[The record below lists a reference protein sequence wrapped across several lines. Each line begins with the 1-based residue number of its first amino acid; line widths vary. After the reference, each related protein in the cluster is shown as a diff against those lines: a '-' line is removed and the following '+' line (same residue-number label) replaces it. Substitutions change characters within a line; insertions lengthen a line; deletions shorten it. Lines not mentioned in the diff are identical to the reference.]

1 LGHQVPR
8 FNPVYR
14 PAATATAKGHVKVP
28 CHPVKD
34 GPLFL
39 YEPLQTKT
47 PIPYLK
53 FPRCPFLTEEAFA
66 MSKISGIVEQIGT
79 LGYCLVVAQLPLAK
93 FTNPGSMV
101 PPGH

>member
-1 LGHQVPR
+1 LCHQVPR

-39 YEPLQTKT
+39 YKPLQITT

-53 FPRCPFLTEEAFA
+53 FPRCRFLTEEAFA

-79 LGYCLVVAQLPLAK
+79 LGYCLVVAQLPLEK
-93 FTNPGSMV
+93 LTNPGSMV